1 MTLIYIKIII
11 IKIMCWPNENCSL
24 SDESLLSSQEGQL
37 YSDDELN
44 KLVFF
49 FFLKTEIKLKCIS
62 VVLHSVDNLLC
73 LLHIFGLSQI

>member
-1 MTLIYIKIII
+1 
-11 IKIMCWPNENCSL
+11 MCWPNENCSF